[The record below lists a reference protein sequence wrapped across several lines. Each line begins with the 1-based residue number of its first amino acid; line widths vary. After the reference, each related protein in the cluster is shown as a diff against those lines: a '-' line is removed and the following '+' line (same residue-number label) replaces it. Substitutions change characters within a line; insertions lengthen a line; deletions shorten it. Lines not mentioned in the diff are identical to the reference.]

1 MKRNLRGEMIVV
13 VKEDILI
20 FDFELIESVV

>member
-13 VKEDILI
+13 VKEDIFI